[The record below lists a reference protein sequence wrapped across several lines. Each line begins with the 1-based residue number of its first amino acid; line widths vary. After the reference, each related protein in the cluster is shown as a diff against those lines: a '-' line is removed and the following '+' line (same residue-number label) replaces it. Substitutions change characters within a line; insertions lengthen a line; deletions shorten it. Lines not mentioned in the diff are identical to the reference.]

1 MNTYPPIVA
10 NALDTLSLFCREW
23 GIIEVAL
30 FGSVLRDD
38 FHAASDIDLLVRFH
52 DDVDYSLFDL
62 VRMGDQLEAIFGR
75 HVDIIDRKALEQSA
89 NPIRRNSIF
98 DSAEVIYAE
107 R

>member
-1 MNTYPPIVA
+1 MNTCPPMVA
-10 NALDTLSLFCREW
+10 NVLDALSLFCHEW
-23 GIIEVAL
+23 GIIELAL

-38 FHAASDIDLLVRFH
+38 FHADSDIDLLVRFR

-62 VRMGDQLEAIFGR
+62 VRMGDQLEEIFGR
-75 HVDIIDRKALEQSA
+75 DVDIIDRKALEQSA
-89 NPIRRNSIF
+89 NSIRRNTIF

>member
-1 MNTYPPIVA
+1 MTTHPPIVT
-10 NALDTLSLFCREW
+10 NALDELSTFCREW
-23 GIIEVAL
+23 GITELAL

-38 FHAASDIDLLVRFH
+38 FHADSDIDLLVRFR
-52 DDVDYSLFDL
+52 DDIAYTLFDL

-75 HVDIIDRKALEQSA
+75 DVDIIDRKALEQSA
-89 NPIRRNSIF
+89 NPIRRNTIL